1 MQGVVARKES
11 LGPLFPGTI
20 STLPFQPVKVEWEA
34 DG

>member
-11 LGPLFPGTI
+11 LGPLFPGTT
-20 STLPFQPVKVEWEA
+20 STLPFQPAKVVEA

>member
-11 LGPLFPGTI
+11 LGPLFRAL
-20 STLPFQPVKVEWEA
+20 SQLYAFQPAKVEWEA